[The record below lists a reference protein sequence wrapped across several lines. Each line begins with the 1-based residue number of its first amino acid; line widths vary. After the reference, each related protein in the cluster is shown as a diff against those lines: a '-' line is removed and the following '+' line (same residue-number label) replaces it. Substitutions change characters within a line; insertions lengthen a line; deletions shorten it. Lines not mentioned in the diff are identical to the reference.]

1 MSRTAP
7 RGYELE
13 VQFDGVPSAIRL
25 GDRDAISLD
34 ECAAFRLQR
43 RRLLPRDRTRDHRR
57 HRCRRRRRACPR
69 NWNIFGGYTYLH
81 QTYANGELKGERF
94 RPADA
99 RKSVQDGDALHCSE
113 DDRQQCAV
121 PRRYFCG
128 RSESSR
134 TLHGASSRMES
145 GLRPDDEVPDDRADL
160 YPAHVDN
167 LFDETYYSGIR
178 VPYHGQ
184 AYGDP
189 RKATLTLRKSF

>member
-1 MSRTAP
+1 VIIEGIDVGVA
-7 RGYELE
+7 GAL
-13 VQFDGVPSAIRL
+13 VQETGTSSGA
-25 GDRDAISLD
+25 
-34 ECAAFRLQR
+34 
-43 RRLLPRDRTRDHRR
+43 T
-57 HRCRRRRRACPR
+57 
-69 NWNIFGGYTYLH
+69 H

-167 LFDETYYSGIR
+167 LFDETYYSGIS